1 MNHKHTYRHVAPGE
15 GYDLG
20 LQPSDKSDGYDVA
33 KPFGFRVDEPSTLV
47 DGSSRNN

>member
-1 MNHKHTYRHVAPGE
+1 MKQKHTYRHAAPGE

-20 LQPSDKSDGYDVA
+20 LQPSDKSDGNDVA
-33 KPFGFRVDEPSTLV
+33 KPYGFRFNQPSTSV